1 MWNAAVIGVLAT
13 AIPAGPRKDKTN
25 ANGPAPVAAPTEP
38 KEGEYAGSSV
48 H

>member
-1 MWNAAVIGVLAT
+1 MCNVAVIGVPAT
-13 AIPAGPRKDKTN
+13 AILAGPREDKT
-25 ANGPAPVAAPTEP
+25 APVAAPTEP